1 MCHEETE
8 LHSIYFP
15 CIGNV
20 TCFRQYF
27 QVNLQNCYNFP
38 HFNSRSSFL
47 RPLNKEGATP
57 ATPNCQVF
65 TTRFKTY

>member
-38 HFNSRSSFL
+38 PLQLSPLFSTPSKQGGGNPP
-47 RPLNKEGATP
+47 RPLIVKSL
-57 ATPNCQVF
+57 
-65 TTRFKTY
+65 R